1 MYLINKLIYEKR
13 NDQWEHVSTRVIRT
27 FPEEKHARAYLEDC
41 YKLNVL
47 LSRGKEHYEMEKI

>member
-13 NDQWEHVSTRVIRT
+13 NDEWEHVSTRVIKT

-41 YKLNVL
+41 YRLSVL
-47 LSRGKEHYEMEKI
+47 LPKGKENYELKKL